1 MMHKVGVIGLLL
13 VAPVAATS
21 ALATA
26 RSTLKRDLSMDMK
39 ARPVMKVV
47 KLLQDM
53 LVELNAEME
62 DDKAVY
68 ELLKCWCKTNDEE
81 KEKEIA
87 IWTARIK
94 EIYALIDEYEGK
106 MGGFKLKFESSLL
119 EYQSDWEMLQKA
131 IALRMKEMSEF
142 HMRET
147 ELIVAIK
154 AAKGAIIS
162 LSKHHPDFLQV
173 QNAAKLLSKANVAQ
187 LIDSTGA
194 LSKGNAE
201 VLREFVSQAAAA
213 GSFAQVPGFKSYA
226 PQSGQIFGILK
237 QMKEEF
243 EKDLAA
249 LQEDEKKAAEDFA
262 KLKLAKETELAA
274 EKKLEIELEAHLGE
288 FKEKHANILLELEN
302 LIKLLADG
310 KTFLAKLRKMC
321 AEADAEFEA
330 RMKARLAEI
339 ATCEDAIKI
348 INSDDS
354 FANFGKTVNS
364 FVQIAAEGQEAMKAR
379 RKVVSLLKDV
389 AAPSTN
395 PRIALLL
402 TSAQLDAFEKV
413 KAEIDKMVAEL
424 TKQQAEEVEQRDWC
438 VSEMN
443 ENERDAAATY
453 DKKAKLEATIADLKK
468 EIKSLGET
476 IEQAQADIAETQVEM
491 GKRGDNREAENADY
505 QQTISDQ
512 RLTQMIL
519 KKALDRLKQV
529 YFLQKGT
536 PAKVGAAHISMSG
549 DADDPG
555 NGPARFTKYEKNDS
569 S

>member
-1 MMHKVGVIGLLL
+1 MMHKVGVVALLFI
-13 VAPVAATS
+13 VPVGSTL
-21 ALATA
+21 ALSTA
-26 RSTLKRDLSMDMK
+26 RSTLNRDLNMDMK
-39 ARPVMKVV
+39 SRPVMKVV

-87 IWTARIK
+87 LWTARIT
-94 EIYALIDEYEGK
+94 EIYALIDEYNGK
-106 MGGFKLKFESSLL
+106 IAGFKLKFESSLL

-131 IALRMKEMSEF
+131 IKLRMKEMSEF

-173 QNAAKLLSKANVAQ
+173 QKAAKLLQTANVAQ

-201 VLREFVSQAAAA
+201 VLREFVNEAAAA
-213 GSFAQVPGFKSYA
+213 ASFAQIPGFKSYA

-262 KLKLAKETELAA
+262 KLKLAKETELSA

-339 ATCEDAIKI
+339 AACEDAIKI
-348 INSDDS
+348 LNSDEA
-354 FANFGKTVNS
+354 FANFDKTT
-364 FVQIAAEGQEAMKAR
+364 FIQIAAEGQEAMKAR
-379 RKVVSLLKDV
+379 MKVVSVLRDV
-389 AAPSTN
+389 ASHSTN
-395 PRIALLL
+395 PRIALLM
-402 TSAQLDAFEKV
+402 TSAQLDAFE
-413 KAEIDKMVAEL
+413 
-424 TKQQAEEVEQRDWC
+424 
-438 VSEMN
+438 
-443 ENERDAAATY
+443 
-453 DKKAKLEATIADLKK
+453 
-468 EIKSLGET
+468 
-476 IEQAQADIAETQVEM
+476 
-491 GKRGDNREAENADY
+491 
-505 QQTISDQ
+505 
-512 RLTQMIL
+512 
-519 KKALDRLKQV
+519 
-529 YFLQKGT
+529 
-536 PAKVGAAHISMSG
+536 
-549 DADDPG
+549 
-555 NGPARFTKYEKNDS
+555 
-569 S
+569 

>member
-1 MMHKVGVIGLLL
+1 MMHKVAAVALLFI
-13 VAPVAATS
+13 VPVGSTL
-21 ALATA
+21 ALSTA
-26 RSTLKRDLSMDMK
+26 RSTLNRDLNMDMK
-39 ARPVMKVV
+39 TRPVMKVV

-87 IWTARIK
+87 LWTARITD
-94 EIYALIDEYEGK
+94 IYALIDEYNGK
-106 MGGFKLKFESSLL
+106 IGGFKLKFESSLL

-173 QNAAKLLSKANVAQ
+173 QKAAKMLQKAQVAL

-194 LSKGNAE
+194 LSKRNAE
-201 VLREFVSQAAAA
+201 VLREFVNEAAAA
-213 GSFAQVPGFKSYA
+213 ASFAQIPGFKSYA

-249 LQEDEKKAAEDFA
+249 LQEGEKKAAEDFA
-262 KLKLAKETELAA
+262 KLKLAKETELSA

-302 LIKLLADG
+302 LLKLLADG
-310 KTFLAKLRKMC
+310 KTFLAKLLKMC
-321 AEADAEFEA
+321 ANADAEYEA

-339 ATCEDAIKI
+339 AACEDAIKI
-348 INSDDS
+348 LNSDES
-354 FANFGKTVNS
+354 FANFDKTVNS
-364 FVQIAAEGQEAMKAR
+364 FLQVSAEGQEAMKAR
-379 RKVVSLLKDV
+379 MKVVSLLRDV
-389 AAPSTN
+389 AAHP
-395 PRIALLL
+395 
-402 TSAQLDAFEKV
+402 
-413 KAEIDKMVAEL
+413 
-424 TKQQAEEVEQRDWC
+424 
-438 VSEMN
+438 
-443 ENERDAAATY
+443 
-453 DKKAKLEATIADLKK
+453 
-468 EIKSLGET
+468 
-476 IEQAQADIAETQVEM
+476 
-491 GKRGDNREAENADY
+491 
-505 QQTISDQ
+505 
-512 RLTQMIL
+512 
-519 KKALDRLKQV
+519 
-529 YFLQKGT
+529 
-536 PAKVGAAHISMSG
+536 
-549 DADDPG
+549 
-555 NGPARFTKYEKNDS
+555 
-569 S
+569 